1 MECTPQFFWER
12 REDHCS
18 CIDVVK
24 EVQPLA
30 ARKAAYMIKGS
41 TSKDDADVEH
51 GGTEKPVNKNREET
65 QRTGSVSLRAVRAPP
80 SIILGR
86 TKRLQ
91 NDSLPHSAGKV
102 FVFEP

>member
-1 MECTPQFFWER
+1 MDCLR
-12 REDHCS
+12 LLSVLRLMDICS

-41 TSKDDADVEH
+41 TSKDTDVEH
-51 GGTEKPVNKNREET
+51 GGTEEPVNKNREEM

-80 SIILGR
+80 SIPGR

>member
-1 MECTPQFFWER
+1 MQQQKQRFRYRQHHRFKKATTADGEKEEKEEE
-12 REDHCS
+12 EDG
-18 CIDVVK
+18 DEEEQDEAEL
-24 EVQPLA
+24 EVLRA
-30 ARKAAYMIKGS
+30 N
-41 TSKDDADVEH
+41 E
-51 GGTEKPVNKNREET
+51 KNREEM

-80 SIILGR
+80 SIPGR

>member
-51 GGTEKPVNKNREET
+51 GGTEKPVNKNREEM

-80 SIILGR
+80 SIPGR
-86 TKRLQ
+86 IKRLQ